1 MAPAKR
7 YTNKVYYRNT
17 KPSLNIRDMEDINT
31 KSVRYPV
38 ATDIKLEK
46 IALKLGRTKKT
57 TVIQMVE
64 YFYRSK
70 KDPLDLNDE
79 LLKKELVNG
88 NNRIIGFFKTQEK
101 DFLLPIFSDS
111 GTLITIAKQHTMY
124 LKEVGKYMVQDL
136 ENMKKLA
143 EGMTALQRGIART
156 QTHLDDKAL
165 LKLRFSKILEY
176 YITQR
181 ESLGWTT
188 ANVKKEELQAHVRQS
203 LENL

>member
-1 MAPAKR
+1 
-7 YTNKVYYRNT
+7 
-17 KPSLNIRDMEDINT
+17 MEDINT

-111 GTLITIAKQHTMY
+111 STLITIAKQHTMY

-156 QTHLDDKAL
+156 QTHLEDKAL
-165 LKLRFSKILEY
+165 LKLRFSKIIEY
-176 YITQR
+176 YITHR

>member
-1 MAPAKR
+1 
-7 YTNKVYYRNT
+7 
-17 KPSLNIRDMEDINT
+17 MEDINT

-38 ATDIKLEK
+38 ATDVKLDK

-101 DFLLPIFSDS
+101 DFLLPIFTDA
-111 GTLITIAKQHTMY
+111 GTLVTIAKQHTLY
-124 LKEVGKYMVQDL
+124 IKDIGRHMVQDL
-136 ENMKKLA
+136 ENAKKLA
-143 EGMTALQRGIART
+143 EGMNTLQRGIAKT
-156 QTHLDDKAL
+156 QTYLGDKAL
-165 LKLRFSKILEY
+165 LKSRFSKLLEY

-181 ESLGWTT
+181 ESVGWTT

-203 LENL
+203 LQNL

>member
-1 MAPAKR
+1 
-7 YTNKVYYRNT
+7 
-17 KPSLNIRDMEDINT
+17 MEDINT

-111 GTLITIAKQHTMY
+111 GTLVTIAKQHTLYIKDISKFMA
-124 LKEVGKYMVQDL
+124 QDL
-136 ENMKKLA
+136 ENTKKLA

-156 QTHLDDKAL
+156 QTHMEDKAL

-203 LENL
+203 LENI

>member
-1 MAPAKR
+1 
-7 YTNKVYYRNT
+7 
-17 KPSLNIRDMEDINT
+17 MEDINT

-57 TVIQMVE
+57 TIIQMVE

-101 DFLLPIFSDS
+101 DFLLPIFSDA
-111 GTLITIAKQHTMY
+111 GTLVTIAKQHTLY

-136 ENMKKLA
+136 ENTKKLA
-143 EGMTALQRGIART
+143 EGMNALQRGIART
-156 QTHLDDKAL
+156 QTHLEDKTL
-165 LKLRFSKILEY
+165 LKLRFSKLLEY

-203 LENL
+203 LQNL

>member
-1 MAPAKR
+1 
-7 YTNKVYYRNT
+7 
-17 KPSLNIRDMEDINT
+17 MEDINT

-38 ATDIKLEK
+38 ATDKKLEK

-57 TVIQMVE
+57 AIIQMVD
-64 YFYRSK
+64 YFYSSK

-101 DFLLPIFSDS
+101 DFLLPIFSDA
-111 GTLITIAKQHTMY
+111 GTLVTIAKQHTLY
-124 LKEVGKYMVQDL
+124 FKEVGTYLKQDI
-136 ENMKKLA
+136 ENAKKLA
-143 EGMTALQRGIART
+143 ERMTALERGISKT
-156 QTHLDDKAL
+156 QTHLEEKAL
-165 LKLRFSKILEY
+165 LKSRFRKILEY

-188 ANVKKEELQAHVRQS
+188 ANIKKEELQANARQS

>member
-1 MAPAKR
+1 
-7 YTNKVYYRNT
+7 
-17 KPSLNIRDMEDINT
+17 MEDINT

-38 ATDIKLEK
+38 TTDIKLEK

-101 DFLLPIFSDS
+101 DFLLPIFSDA
-111 GTLITIAKQHTMY
+111 GTLVTIAKQHTLY
-124 LKEVGKYMVQDL
+124 FKEVGIYLKQDV
-136 ENMKKLA
+136 ENAKTIT
-143 EGMTALQRGIART
+143 ERMTALERGVART
-156 QTHLDDKAL
+156 QTHLEDKAL
-165 LKLRFSKILEY
+165 LKSRFRQILEY

-188 ANVKKEELQAHVRQS
+188 ANVKKEELQAHVRHS

>member
-1 MAPAKR
+1 M
-7 YTNKVYYRNT
+7 
-17 KPSLNIRDMEDINT
+17 DDINT

-111 GTLITIAKQHTMY
+111 GTLVTIAKQHTLY
-124 LKEVGKYMVQDL
+124 FKEVGTYLKQNV
-136 ENMKKLA
+136 ENAKKLV
-143 EGMTALQRGIART
+143 EGMTKLERGIAKIHN
-156 QTHLDDKAL
+156 HLEDKSL
-165 LKLRFSKILEY
+165 LKSRFSKLLEY

>member
-1 MAPAKR
+1 
-7 YTNKVYYRNT
+7 
-17 KPSLNIRDMEDINT
+17 MEDINT

-57 TVIQMVE
+57 TIIQMVE

-88 NNRIIGFFKTQEK
+88 NNRIISFFKTQEK

-111 GTLITIAKQHTMY
+111 GTLVTIAKQHTLY
-124 LKEVGKYMVQDL
+124 FKEVGTYLKQDV
-136 ENMKKLA
+136 ENAKKLA
-143 EGMTALQRGIART
+143 ERMTALERGISKT
-156 QTHLDDKAL
+156 QTHLEEKAL
-165 LKLRFSKILEY
+165 LKSRFRKILEY

-188 ANVKKEELQAHVRQS
+188 ANVKKEELQAHARQS

>member
-1 MAPAKR
+1 
-7 YTNKVYYRNT
+7 
-17 KPSLNIRDMEDINT
+17 MEDIIT

-79 LLKKELVNG
+79 LLKKELASG

-101 DFLLPIFSDS
+101 DFLLPIFSDT
-111 GTLITIAKQHTMY
+111 GTLVTITKQHT
-124 LKEVGKYMVQDL
+124 L
-136 ENMKKLA
+136 
-143 EGMTALQRGIART
+143 
-156 QTHLDDKAL
+156 
-165 LKLRFSKILEY
+165 
-176 YITQR
+176 YIKDI
-181 ESLGWTT
+181 G
-188 ANVKKEELQAHVRQS
+188 
-203 LENL
+203 

>member
-7 YTNKVYYRNT
+7 YTNKVYYT
-17 KPSLNIRDMEDINT
+17 KPSLNIQDMEDINT

-111 GTLITIAKQHTMY
+111 GTLVTIAKQHTLY
-124 LKEVGKYMVQDL
+124 IKDIGKYMAQDL
-136 ENMKKLA
+136 ENTKKLA
-143 EGMTALQRGIART
+143 EGITSLQRGIART
-156 QTHLDDKAL
+156 QTHLEDKAL

-188 ANVKKEELQAHVRQS
+188 ANVKKEELQTHVRQS

>member
-1 MAPAKR
+1 M
-7 YTNKVYYRNT
+7 
-17 KPSLNIRDMEDINT
+17 
-31 KSVRYPV
+31 

-70 KDPLDLNDE
+70 KDPIDLNDE

-88 NNRIIGFFKTQEK
+88 NNRIISFFKTQEK
-101 DFLLPIFSDS
+101 DFLLPVFSDV
-111 GTLITIAKQHTMY
+111 GTLLAIAKQHTLYFKEIGIY
-124 LKEVGKYMVQDL
+124 LKQDV
-136 ENMKKLA
+136 ENVKKLA
-143 EGMTALQRGIART
+143 ERMMTLERGIAKT
-156 QTHLDDKAL
+156 QTYLEEKAL
-165 LKLRFSKILEY
+165 LKSRFSKILEH

-188 ANVKKEELQAHVRQS
+188 ANVKKEELQAYIRQS